1 MRQEATKL
9 KAEVEENFDDIQKS
23 VNSVKNNLSKKKS
36 YKSQITDLNTY
47 LFHEGK
53 NYTSYAFMGSHQV
66 TEKRKKGIRFTT
78 WAPNAINVYVS
89 GDFCNFAIED
99 EYKME
104 KITERG
110 IWSIF
115 IEGVEPGTKY
125 KYVIEDK
132 AGNKVFKADPYAVTS
147 EVRPATASIISSKT
161 QYKWND
167 RSWMTKRKKFKMY
180 DAPINIYEVHL
191 GSWKRDGEEFKT
203 YRELAGELP
212 KYLSEMGYTHIE
224 LMPIM
229 EHPLDASWG
238 YQTTGYYSVTSR
250 YGNVDDFKYLIDCLH
265 KENIGVIL
273 DWVPGHFCKDIHGLY
288 KFDGTPTYEYK
299 DEWKANNAGWGTYNF
314 DLGKPEVKSFLI
326 SNAVYWLHEYHIDGL
341 RVDAVSNILYL
352 DYGRQGG
359 EWIPNKYGGNGNL
372 EAIEFLKEL
381 NSAVKKEFPTVMM
394 IAEESTAWPKISQPI
409 QYDGLGFDFK
419 WNMGWMNDTLEY
431 MKEDP
436 LYRKYHHG
444 KVTFSM
450 DYNYSEHFILSISHD
465 EVVHG
470 KGSFLNK
477 MWGDYWNKFAQLR
490 LYIAHM
496 IGHPGKKL
504 MFMGTELAEFIEWRF
519 YEGLEWDLV
528 DKYETHRKIQN
539 YVKTI
544 NQFYKDYP
552 ALWKYDFNPKGYQW
566 IDARNADESIFTFA
580 RKTDNKKETLIFICN
595 YTPLVYYSHRIGV
608 PYLGEYEVIFD
619 TDSIDFGGSGFIHT
633 QRPVVLKEIAATENN
648 NQIDEEIEDCNLEID
663 RELNKDID
671 TSKEVEEK
679 LEAEETIKE
688 LDVNMDQPLIAEEIP
703 YNDQPYSINIK
714 IPPMAAI
721 VLKVNNI
728 SDGSKECR

>member
-66 TEKRKKGIRFTT
+66 TEKRKRGIRFTT

-444 KVTFSM
+444 KMTFSM

-528 DKYETHRKIQN
+528 DKYETHSKIQN

-544 NQFYKDYP
+544 NQFYKDHP

-566 IDARNADESIFTFA
+566 IDARNADESIFTFM

-633 QRPVVLKEIAATENN
+633 QRPVVLKEIAATEND

-663 RELNKDID
+663 RELNKDTD

-679 LEAEETIKE
+679 LGAEETIKE

>member
-444 KVTFSM
+444 KMTFSM

-528 DKYETHRKIQN
+528 DKYETHRKTQN

-544 NQFYKDYP
+544 NQFYKDNP

-566 IDARNADESIFTFA
+566 IDARNADESIFTFV

-663 RELNKDID
+663 RELNKDTD

>member
-288 KFDGTPTYEYK
+288 KFDGTSTYEYK

-394 IAEESTAWPKISQPI
+394 IAEESTAWPKISQPVE
-409 QYDGLGFDFK
+409 YGLGFDFK

-444 KVTFSM
+444 KMTFSM

-477 MWGDYWNKFAQLR
+477 MWGDYWNKFAGLR
-490 LYIAHM
+490 LYLAHM

-504 MFMGTELAEFIEWRF
+504 IFMGSEFGQFEEWNEDKQLQWNLIEEF
-519 YEGLEWDLV
+519 EMH
-528 DKYETHRKIQN
+528 K
-539 YVKTI
+539 KTQLFFKDM
-544 NQFYKDYP
+544 NHYYKEHK
-552 ALWKYDFNPKGYQW
+552 ALWENDYNLEGYKW
-566 IDARNADESIFTFA
+566 IDPDNSEESIYSFI
-580 RKTDNKKETLIFICN
+580 RMDKKNKESLIFVCN
-595 YTPLVYYSHRIGV
+595 YTPVVRYDFRLGV
-608 PYLGEYEVIFD
+608 PELGKYVQDFN
-619 TDSIDFGGSGFIHT
+619 TDSEIYGGSGQT
-633 QRPVVLKEIAATENN
+633 
-648 NQIDEEIEDCNLEID
+648 IDE
-663 RELNKDID
+663 
-671 TSKEVEEK
+671 V
-679 LEAEETIKE
+679 
-688 LDVNMDQPLIAEEIP
+688 LIAEEVTF
-703 YNDQPYSINIK
+703 NNQPYSITIK
-714 IPPMAAI
+714 VPPMAAI
-721 VLKVNNI
+721 ILKKMNNN
-728 SDGSKECR
+728 SK

>member
-99 EYKME
+99 KYKME

-180 DAPINIYEVHL
+180 DSPINIYEMHL
-191 GSWKRDGEEFKT
+191 GSWKRNGEDFKT
-203 YRELAGELP
+203 YRELAEELP
-212 KYLSEMGYTHIE
+212 KYLSEMGYTHVE
-224 LMPIM
+224 LMPVM

-250 YGNVDDFKYLIDCLH
+250 YGNADDFKYLIDCLH

-436 LYRKYHHG
+436 LHRKSHHG
-444 KVTFSM
+444 KMTFSL

-528 DKYETHRKIQN
+528 DKYETHSKIQN

-544 NQFYKDYP
+544 NQFYKDHP

-566 IDARNADESIFTFA
+566 IDARNADESIFTFM

-608 PYLGEYEVIFD
+608 PYLGEYEVVFD

-633 QRPVVLKEIAATENN
+633 QRPVVLKEIAATEND

-663 RELNKDID
+663 RELNKDTD

>member
-9 KAEVEENFDDIQKS
+9 RAEVKENFDDVQNN
-23 VNSVKNNLSKKKS
+23 VNSIKNNLSKKKS

-99 EYKME
+99 KYKME
-104 KITERG
+104 KITEKG

-115 IEGVEPGTKY
+115 IEGVEPGIKY
-125 KYVIEDK
+125 KYVVEDRT
-132 AGNKVFKADPYAVTS
+132 GNKVFKADPYAVTS
-147 EVRPATASIISSKT
+147 EVRPATASITCGKT

-180 DAPINIYEVHL
+180 DSPINIYEMHL
-191 GSWKRDGEEFKT
+191 GSWKRNGEDFKT
-203 YRELAGELP
+203 YRELAEELP
-212 KYLSEMGYTHIE
+212 KYLSEMGYTHVE
-224 LMPIM
+224 LMPVM

-250 YGNVDDFKYLIDCLH
+250 YGNADDFKYLIDCLH

-288 KFDGTPTYEYK
+288 KFDGTSTYEYK

-359 EWIPNKYGGNGNL
+359 EWFPNKYGGNGNL

-444 KVTFSM
+444 KMTFSM

-544 NQFYKDYP
+544 NQFYKDHP

-566 IDARNADESIFTFA
+566 IDARNADESIFTFV

-663 RELNKDID
+663 RELNKDTD

>member
-147 EVRPATASIISSKT
+147 EVRPATASIISSKI

-444 KVTFSM
+444 KMTFSM

-544 NQFYKDYP
+544 NQFYKDNP

-566 IDARNADESIFTFA
+566 IDARNADESIFTFM

-633 QRPVVLKEIAATENN
+633 QRPVVLKEIAATEND

-663 RELNKDID
+663 RELNKDTD

>member
-1 MRQEATKL
+1 
-9 KAEVEENFDDIQKS
+9 
-23 VNSVKNNLSKKKS
+23 
-36 YKSQITDLNTY
+36 
-47 LFHEGK
+47 
-53 NYTSYAFMGSHQV
+53 
-66 TEKRKKGIRFTT
+66 
-78 WAPNAINVYVS
+78 
-89 GDFCNFAIED
+89 
-99 EYKME
+99 ME

-147 EVRPATASIISSKT
+147 EVRPATASIISSKI

-444 KVTFSM
+444 KMTFSM

-528 DKYETHRKIQN
+528 DKYETHSKIQN

-544 NQFYKDYP
+544 NQFYKDHP

-566 IDARNADESIFTFA
+566 IDARNADESIFTFM

-633 QRPVVLKEIAATENN
+633 QRPVVLKEIAATEND

-663 RELNKDID
+663 RELNKDTD

>member
-147 EVRPATASIISSKT
+147 EVRPATASIISSKI

-212 KYLSEMGYTHIE
+212 KYLIEMGYTHIE

-444 KVTFSM
+444 KMTFSM

-528 DKYETHRKIQN
+528 DKYETHSKIQN

-544 NQFYKDYP
+544 NQFYKDHP

-566 IDARNADESIFTFA
+566 IDARNADESIFTFM

-633 QRPVVLKEIAATENN
+633 QRPVVLKEIAATEND

-663 RELNKDID
+663 RELNKDTD

>member
-1 MRQEATKL
+1 
-9 KAEVEENFDDIQKS
+9 
-23 VNSVKNNLSKKKS
+23 
-36 YKSQITDLNTY
+36 
-47 LFHEGK
+47 
-53 NYTSYAFMGSHQV
+53 
-66 TEKRKKGIRFTT
+66 
-78 WAPNAINVYVS
+78 
-89 GDFCNFAIED
+89 
-99 EYKME
+99 
-104 KITERG
+104 
-110 IWSIF
+110 
-115 IEGVEPGTKY
+115 
-125 KYVIEDK
+125 
-132 AGNKVFKADPYAVTS
+132 
-147 EVRPATASIISSKT
+147 
-161 QYKWND
+161 
-167 RSWMTKRKKFKMY
+167 
-180 DAPINIYEVHL
+180 
-191 GSWKRDGEEFKT
+191 
-203 YRELAGELP
+203 
-212 KYLSEMGYTHIE
+212 MGYTHIE

-444 KVTFSM
+444 KMTFSM

-528 DKYETHRKIQN
+528 DKYETHSKIQN

-544 NQFYKDYP
+544 NQFYKDHP

-566 IDARNADESIFTFA
+566 IDARNADESIFTFM

-633 QRPVVLKEIAATENN
+633 QRPVVLKEIAATEND

-663 RELNKDID
+663 RELNKDTD

-679 LEAEETIKE
+679 LEE

>member
-89 GDFCNFAIED
+89 GDFCNFAIKD
-99 EYKME
+99 KYKME

-132 AGNKVFKADPYAVTS
+132 AGNKVFKADPYAFTS
-147 EVRPATASIISSKT
+147 EVRPATASIISSKP

-167 RSWMTKRKKFKMY
+167 RGWMTKRKKFKMY

-436 LYRKYHHG
+436 LYRRYHHG
-444 KVTFSM
+444 KMTFSM

-528 DKYETHRKIQN
+528 DKYEAHRKTQN

-544 NQFYKDYP
+544 NQFYKDHP

-566 IDARNADESIFTFA
+566 IDARNADESIFTFV

-608 PYLGEYEVIFD
+608 PYLGEYEVVFD

-633 QRPVVLKEIAATENN
+633 QRPVVLKEIAATENDS
-648 NQIDEEIEDCNLEID
+648 QIDEEIEDCNLEID
-663 RELNKDID
+663 RELNKDTD

>member
-99 EYKME
+99 EYRME

-203 YRELAGELP
+203 YRELAVELP

-394 IAEESTAWPKISQPI
+394 IAEESTAWPKISQPVE
-409 QYDGLGFDFK
+409 YDGLGFDFK

-444 KVTFSM
+444 KMTFSM

-528 DKYETHRKIQN
+528 DKYETHSKIQN

-544 NQFYKDYP
+544 NQFYKDHP

-566 IDARNADESIFTFA
+566 IDARNADESIFTFV

-633 QRPVVLKEIAATENN
+633 QRPVVLKEIAATEND

-663 RELNKDID
+663 RELNKDTD

>member
-1 MRQEATKL
+1 MGKKL
-9 KAEVEENFDDIQKS
+9 QFTELDQ
-23 VNSVKNNLSKKKS
+23 
-36 YKSQITDLNTY
+36 Y
-47 LFHEGK
+47 LFGQGT
-53 NYTSYAFMGSHQV
+53 NYDIYRKLGAHPDTQN
-66 TEKRKKGIRFTT
+66 RKKGVYFAV
-78 WAPNAINVYVS
+78 WAPNAQAVSVVGEFNEWDTKKNPMKKVGPIGVYETFVP
-89 GDFCNFAIED
+89 GAKIGQL
-99 EYKME
+99 YKFY
-104 KITERG
+104 ITGAHGE
-110 IWSIF
+110 
-115 IEGVEPGTKY
+115 ELY
-125 KYVIEDK
+125 
-132 AGNKVFKADPYAVTS
+132 KADPYANQAQL
-147 EVRPATASIISSKT
+147 RPETASIVADLSGYEWKDSEWVEKKKT
-161 QYKWND
+161 ENHLK
-167 RSWMTKRKKFKMY
+167 
-180 DAPINIYEVHL
+180 APLSIYECHL
-191 GSWKRDGEEFKT
+191 GSWKKKDDGTEDGFYT
-203 YRELAGELP
+203 YRELAPELA
-212 KYLSEMGYTHIE
+212 KYVTDMGYTHIE

-288 KFDGTPTYEYK
+288 KFDGTSTYEYK

-372 EAIEFLKEL
+372 EAIEFLREL

-444 KVTFSM
+444 KMTFSM

-528 DKYETHRKIQN
+528 DKYETHSKIQN

-544 NQFYKDYP
+544 NQFYKDHP

-566 IDARNADESIFTFA
+566 IDARNADESIFTFM

-633 QRPVVLKEIAATENN
+633 QRPVVLKEIAATEND

-663 RELNKDID
+663 RELNKDTD

>member
-99 EYKME
+99 EYRME

-147 EVRPATASIISSKT
+147 EVRPATASIISSKI

-299 DEWKANNAGWGTYNF
+299 YEWKANNAGWGTYNF

-444 KVTFSM
+444 KMTFSM

-528 DKYETHRKIQN
+528 DKYETHSKIQN

-544 NQFYKDYP
+544 NQFYKDHP

-566 IDARNADESIFTFA
+566 IDARNADESIFTFM

-633 QRPVVLKEIAATENN
+633 QRPVVLKEIAATEND

-663 RELNKDID
+663 RELNKDTD

>member
-1 MRQEATKL
+1 MRQEATKQ
-9 KAEVEENFDDIQKS
+9 KAEVEDNIESIRNN
-23 VNSVKNNLSKKKS
+23 VNSIKNNSNKKKNH
-36 YKSQITDLNTY
+36 KSQITDLNTY

-78 WAPNAINVYVS
+78 WAPNAVNVYVS
-89 GDFCNFAIED
+89 GDFCDFAINE
-99 EYKME
+99 EYKMT

-125 KYVIEDK
+125 KYVVEDK
-132 AGNKVFKADPYAVTS
+132 FGNKIYKADPYAVES
-147 EVRPATASIISSKT
+147 ELRPATASIINGKS

-167 RSWMTKRKKFKMY
+167 RSWMMKRKKFNMY
-180 DAPINIYEVHL
+180 DSPINIYEIHL
-191 GSWKRDGEEFKT
+191 GSWKRDGEDFKN
-203 YRELAGELP
+203 YREIAEELP
-212 KYLSEMGYTHIE
+212 KYVKEMGYTHVE

-265 KENIGVIL
+265 KENIGIIL

-288 KFDGTPTYEYK
+288 KFDGTSTYEYR
-299 DEWKANNAGWGTYNF
+299 DEWQANNAGWGTYNF
-314 DLGKPEVKSFLI
+314 DLGKSEVKSFLI
-326 SNAVYWLHEYHIDGL
+326 SNAVYWLQEFHIDGL

-352 DYGRQGG
+352 DYGRQCG
-359 EWIPNKYGGNGNL
+359 EWVPNKYGGNGNL
-372 EAIEFLKEL
+372 EAIEFIKEL
-381 NSAVKKEFPTVMM
+381 NTVVKKEFPTVMM

-409 QYDGLGFDFK
+409 NLDGLGFDFK

-444 KVTFSM
+444 KMTFSM

-519 YEGLEWDLV
+519 YEELEWDLV
-528 DKYETHRKIQN
+528 DKFETHRKIQE
-539 YVKTI
+539 YVKI
-544 NQFYKDYP
+544 ANEFYKSHP
-552 ALWKYDFNPKGYQW
+552 ALWKYDFDQKGYEW
-566 IDARNADESIFTFA
+566 IDSYNADESIFTFM
-580 RKTDNKKETLIFICN
+580 RKTDDPKETLIFICN

-619 TDSIDFGGSGFIHT
+619 TDSTEFGGSGFIHT
-633 QRPVVLKEIAATENN
+633 QRPVITNVEEEVALEEDEKLVLENKEEVENN
-648 NQIDEEIEDCNLEID
+648 QNEEDEKNIEDVEI
-663 RELNKDID
+663 
-671 TSKEVEEK
+671 VE
-679 LEAEETIKE
+679 
-688 LDVNMDQPLIAEEIP
+688 DVNMDEPIIAEEIP
-703 YNDQPYSINIK
+703 FNNQPYSINIK

-728 SDGSKECR
+728 SNGSKECR

>member
-147 EVRPATASIISSKT
+147 EVRPATASIISSKI

-444 KVTFSM
+444 KMTFSM

-528 DKYETHRKIQN
+528 DKYETHSKIQN

-544 NQFYKDYP
+544 NQFYKDHP

-566 IDARNADESIFTFA
+566 IDARNADESIFTFV
-580 RKTDNKKETLIFICN
+580 RKTDNKTETLIFICN

-663 RELNKDID
+663 RELNKDTD

>member
-147 EVRPATASIISSKT
+147 EVRPATASIISSKI

-212 KYLSEMGYTHIE
+212 KYLSEMRYTHIE

-444 KVTFSM
+444 KMTFSM

-528 DKYETHRKIQN
+528 DKYETHSKIQN

-544 NQFYKDYP
+544 NQFYKDHP

-566 IDARNADESIFTFA
+566 IDARNADESIFTFM

-633 QRPVVLKEIAATENN
+633 QKPVVLKEIAATEND

-663 RELNKDID
+663 RELNKDTD

>member
-9 KAEVEENFDDIQKS
+9 RAEVKENFDDVQNN
-23 VNSVKNNLSKKKS
+23 VNSIKNNLSKKKS

-99 EYKME
+99 KYKME
-104 KITERG
+104 KITEKG

-115 IEGVEPGTKY
+115 IEGVEPGIKY
-125 KYVIEDK
+125 KYVVEDRT
-132 AGNKVFKADPYAVTS
+132 GNKVFKADPYAVTS
-147 EVRPATASIISSKT
+147 EVRPATASITCGKT

-180 DAPINIYEVHL
+180 DSPINIYEMHL
-191 GSWKRDGEEFKT
+191 GSWKRNGEDFKT
-203 YRELAGELP
+203 YRELAEELP
-212 KYLSEMGYTHIE
+212 KYLSEMGYTHVE
-224 LMPIM
+224 LMPVM

-250 YGNVDDFKYLIDCLH
+250 YGNADDFKYLIDCLH

-359 EWIPNKYGGNGNL
+359 EWFPNKYGGNGNL
-372 EAIEFLKEL
+372 EAIEFLREL

-394 IAEESTAWPKISQPI
+394 IAEESTACPKISQPVE
-409 QYDGLGFDFK
+409 YYGLGFDFI

-444 KVTFSM
+444 KMTFSM

-528 DKYETHRKIQN
+528 DKYETHSKIQN

-544 NQFYKDYP
+544 NQFYKDHP

-566 IDARNADESIFTFA
+566 IDARNADESIFTFV

-633 QRPVVLKEIAATENN
+633 QRPVVLKEIAATEND

-663 RELNKDID
+663 RELNKDTD

>member
-1 MRQEATKL
+1 MRQEVTKL

-99 EYKME
+99 KYKME
-104 KITERG
+104 KITEKG

-115 IEGVEPGTKY
+115 IEGVEPGIKY
-125 KYVIEDK
+125 KYVVEDRT
-132 AGNKVFKADPYAVTS
+132 GNKVFKADPYAVTS
-147 EVRPATASIISSKT
+147 EVRPATASITCGKT

-180 DAPINIYEVHL
+180 DSPINIYEMHL
-191 GSWKRDGEEFKT
+191 GSWKRNGEDFKT
-203 YRELAGELP
+203 YRELAEELP
-212 KYLSEMGYTHIE
+212 KYLSEMGYTHVE
-224 LMPIM
+224 LMPVM

-250 YGNVDDFKYLIDCLH
+250 YGNADDFKYLIDCLH

-288 KFDGTPTYEYK
+288 KFDGTSTYEYK

-359 EWIPNKYGGNGNL
+359 EWFPNKYGGNGNL
-372 EAIEFLKEL
+372 EAIEFLREL

-394 IAEESTAWPKISQPI
+394 IAEESTAWPKISQPVE
-409 QYDGLGFDFK
+409 YDGLGFDFK

-444 KVTFSM
+444 KMTFSM

-544 NQFYKDYP
+544 NQFYKDHP

-566 IDARNADESIFTFA
+566 IDARNADESIFTFV

-663 RELNKDID
+663 RELNKDTD

>member
-99 EYKME
+99 KYKME
-104 KITERG
+104 KITEKG

-115 IEGVEPGTKY
+115 IEGVEPGIKY
-125 KYVIEDK
+125 KYVVEDRT
-132 AGNKVFKADPYAVTS
+132 GNKVFKADPYAVTS
-147 EVRPATASIISSKT
+147 EVRPATASITCGKT

-180 DAPINIYEVHL
+180 DSPINIYEMHL
-191 GSWKRDGEEFKT
+191 GSWKRNGEDFKT
-203 YRELAGELP
+203 YRELAEELP
-212 KYLSEMGYTHIE
+212 KYLSEMGYTHVE
-224 LMPIM
+224 LMPVM

-250 YGNVDDFKYLIDCLH
+250 YGNADDFKYLIDCLH

-288 KFDGTPTYEYK
+288 KFDGTSTYEYK

-359 EWIPNKYGGNGNL
+359 EWFPNKYGGNGNL
-372 EAIEFLKEL
+372 EAIEFLREL

-394 IAEESTAWPKISQPI
+394 IAEESTAWPKISQPVE
-409 QYDGLGFDFK
+409 YDGLGFDFK

-444 KVTFSM
+444 KMTFSM

-544 NQFYKDYP
+544 NQFYKDHP

-566 IDARNADESIFTFA
+566 IDARNADESIFTFV

-663 RELNKDID
+663 RELNKDTD

>member
-1 MRQEATKL
+1 MRQEAAKL
-9 KAEVEENFDDIQKS
+9 KAEVEDNFDDIQNS
-23 VNSVKNNLSKKKS
+23 VNSIKNNLNKKKN

-89 GDFCNFAIED
+89 GDFCNFGIED
-99 EYKME
+99 EYKMT

-110 IWSIF
+110 IWSVF

-132 AGNKVFKADPYAVTS
+132 LGNKVYKADPYAVES
-147 EVRPATASIISSKT
+147 ELRPATASIINGKN

-167 RSWMTKRKKFKMY
+167 RSWMMKRKKFNMY
-180 DAPINIYEVHL
+180 DSPINIYEVHL
-191 GSWKRDGEEFKT
+191 GSWKRNGENFKN
-203 YRELAGELP
+203 YREIAEELP
-212 KYLSEMGYTHIE
+212 KYVKEMGYTHVE

-238 YQTTGYYSVTSR
+238 YQTTGYFSVTSR
-250 YGNVDDFKYLIDCLH
+250 YGNVDDFKYLIDSLH
-265 KENIGVIL
+265 KENIGIIL

-288 KFDGTPTYEYK
+288 KFDGTSTYEYK
-299 DEWKANNAGWGTYNF
+299 DEWRANNAGWGTYNF
-314 DLGKPEVKSFLI
+314 DLGKSEVKSFLI
-326 SNAVYWLHEYHIDGL
+326 SNAVYWLHEFHIDGL

-352 DYGRQGG
+352 DYGRKPG

-372 EAIEFLKEL
+372 EAIEFIKEL
-381 NSAVKKEFPTVMM
+381 NTIVKKEFPTVMM
-394 IAEESTAWPKISQPI
+394 IAEESTAWPRISQPI
-409 QYDGLGFDFK
+409 NMDGLGFDFK

-444 KVTFSM
+444 KITFSM

-470 KGSFLNK
+470 KGSFVNK

-528 DKYETHRKIQN
+528 DKFEAHRKTQE
-539 YVKTI
+539 YVKI
-544 NQFYKDYP
+544 ANEFYKTHP
-552 ALWKYDFNPKGYQW
+552 ALWKYDFNEKGYEW
-566 IDARNADESIFTFA
+566 IDSHNADESIFTFM
-580 RKTDNKKETLIFICN
+580 RKTDDKKETLIFICN

-608 PYLGEYEVIFD
+608 PYLGEYEVILD
-619 TDSIDFGGSGFIHT
+619 TDSTEFGGSGFIHT
-633 QRPVVLKEIAATENN
+633 QRPVTTKVEEEIAIEKDNKLISEN
-648 NQIDEEIEDCNLEID
+648 EEDIKNSENEEKVEI
-663 RELNKDID
+663 
-671 TSKEVEEK
+671 VEE
-679 LEAEETIKE
+679 LV
-688 LDVNMDQPLIAEEIP
+688 DVNMEQPLRAEEIP
-703 YNDQPYSINIK
+703 CNNQPYSINIK

>member
-99 EYKME
+99 KYKME
-104 KITERG
+104 KITEKG

-115 IEGVEPGTKY
+115 IEGVEPGIKY
-125 KYVIEDK
+125 KYVVEDRT
-132 AGNKVFKADPYAVTS
+132 GNKVFKADPYAVTS
-147 EVRPATASIISSKT
+147 EVRPATASITCGKT

-180 DAPINIYEVHL
+180 DSPINIYEMHL
-191 GSWKRDGEEFKT
+191 GSWKRNGEDFKT
-203 YRELAGELP
+203 YRELAEELP
-212 KYLSEMGYTHIE
+212 KYLSEMGYTHVE
-224 LMPIM
+224 LMPVM

-250 YGNVDDFKYLIDCLH
+250 YGNADDFKYLIDCLH

-288 KFDGTPTYEYK
+288 KFDGTSTYEYK

-359 EWIPNKYGGNGNL
+359 EWFPNKYGGNGNL
-372 EAIEFLKEL
+372 EAIEFLREL

-394 IAEESTAWPKISQPI
+394 IAEESTAWPKISQSVE
-409 QYDGLGFDFK
+409 YDGLGFDFK

-444 KVTFSM
+444 KMTFSM

-528 DKYETHRKIQN
+528 DKYETHSKIQN

-544 NQFYKDYP
+544 NQFYKDHP

-566 IDARNADESIFTFA
+566 IDARNADESIFTFV

-633 QRPVVLKEIAATENN
+633 QRPVVLKEIAATEND

-663 RELNKDID
+663 RELNKDTD

>member
-1 MRQEATKL
+1 
-9 KAEVEENFDDIQKS
+9 
-23 VNSVKNNLSKKKS
+23 
-36 YKSQITDLNTY
+36 
-47 LFHEGK
+47 
-53 NYTSYAFMGSHQV
+53 
-66 TEKRKKGIRFTT
+66 
-78 WAPNAINVYVS
+78 
-89 GDFCNFAIED
+89 
-99 EYKME
+99 ME

-444 KVTFSM
+444 KMTFSM

-528 DKYETHRKIQN
+528 DKYETHSKIQN

-544 NQFYKDYP
+544 NQFYKDHP

-566 IDARNADESIFTFA
+566 IDARNADESIFTFV

-633 QRPVVLKEIAATENN
+633 QRPVVLKEIAATEND

-663 RELNKDID
+663 RELNKDTD

>member
-444 KVTFSM
+444 KMTFSM

-663 RELNKDID
+663 RELNKDTD

>member
-23 VNSVKNNLSKKKS
+23 VNSVKNNLSKKKN

-99 EYKME
+99 KYKME
-104 KITERG
+104 KITEKG

-115 IEGVEPGTKY
+115 IEGVEPGIKY
-125 KYVIEDK
+125 KYVVEDRT
-132 AGNKVFKADPYAVTS
+132 GNKVFKADPYAVTS
-147 EVRPATASIISSKT
+147 EVRPATASITCGKT

-180 DAPINIYEVHL
+180 DSPINIYEMHL
-191 GSWKRDGEEFKT
+191 GSWKRNGEDFKT
-203 YRELAGELP
+203 YRELAEELP
-212 KYLSEMGYTHIE
+212 KYLSEMGYTHVE
-224 LMPIM
+224 LMPVM

-250 YGNVDDFKYLIDCLH
+250 YGNADDFKYLIDCLH

-288 KFDGTPTYEYK
+288 KFDGTSTYEYK

-359 EWIPNKYGGNGNL
+359 EWFPNKYGGNGNL
-372 EAIEFLKEL
+372 EAIEFLREL

-394 IAEESTAWPKISQPI
+394 IAEESTAWPKISQPVE
-409 QYDGLGFDFK
+409 YDGLGFDFK

-444 KVTFSM
+444 KITFSM

-544 NQFYKDYP
+544 NQFYKDHP

-566 IDARNADESIFTFA
+566 IDARNADESIFTFV

-663 RELNKDID
+663 RELNKDTD

>member
-23 VNSVKNNLSKKKS
+23 VNSVKNNLSKKKN

-444 KVTFSM
+444 KMTFSM

-544 NQFYKDYP
+544 NQFYKDHP

-566 IDARNADESIFTFA
+566 IDARNADESIFTFV

-663 RELNKDID
+663 RELNKDTD